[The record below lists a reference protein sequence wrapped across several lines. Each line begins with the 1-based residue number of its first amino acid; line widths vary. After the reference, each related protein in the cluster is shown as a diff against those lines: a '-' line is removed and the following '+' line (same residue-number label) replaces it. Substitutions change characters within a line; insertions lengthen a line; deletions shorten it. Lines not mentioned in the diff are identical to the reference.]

1 MPTYKAPLDDM
12 KFILNDVIDYSRLT
26 TLPGYADFDADTA
39 MSVLEGAAQFCEE
52 VLQPINQSGDAE
64 GCRIAEGQVTTP
76 AGFKAAYH
84 QYVEAGWPA
93 LAADEAFGGQGFPQT
108 LRFAVEEMICA
119 SNLSFGMFPGLSHGA
134 YHALLMHGADE
145 LKAIWLPKLVTGE
158 WAGTMCLTEAHC
170 GTDLGLL
177 TTKAEPQADG
187 SYAITGNKIFISAG
201 DHDLTDNIVHLV
213 LARLPDAP
221 PGIKG
226 ISLFI
231 VPKFLLNADGTP
243 GAENGVRCVSIE
255 HKMGIKASPTCVL
268 AFENSIGW
276 LVGDVHKGMR
286 GMFTMMNAARLAVG
300 MQGLGLSEVAY
311 QNAVSYAKDRLQ
323 GRSLTG
329 PKNPA
334 GPADPLIVHPDVRR
348 SLMTIRAFNEGA
360 RALSLWVGTHI
371 DLHEKSDDA
380 QVRKDADDFVALM
393 TPIVKAYFTDMGFE
407 CTNMAL
413 QIYGG
418 HGYIREYGME
428 QFVRDAR
435 IAQIY
440 EGANGIQA
448 LDLVGRKLPQDGGRL
463 LLPPAERAAGAHG
476 AGSAAHGVR
485 RTVREGLC
493 AAAAGHAVRRP
504 QVAGQSRRSRRRQH
518 RLPPHVRAGGTWRHV
533 APHGRGGV
541 REDADR
547 ERRPGVLRC
556 QAEDGAVLLHEDA
569 PRVPRAV
576 CPDHGGLGASDGA
589 GGRRVLSRGGSSHH
603 GG

>member
-1 MPTYKAPLDDM
+1 MPTYNAPLDDM
-12 KFILNDVIDYSRLT
+12 KFILTEVIDYARLT
-26 TLPGYADFDADTA
+26 SLPGYEEFDTDTA
-39 MSVLEGAAQFCEE
+39 MQVLEGAAQFCEE
-52 VLQPINQSGDAE
+52 VLQPLNQSGDAE
-64 GCRIAEGQVTTP
+64 GCKLENGVVSAP
-76 AGFKAAYH
+76 SGFKAAYA

-93 LAADEAFGGQGFPQT
+93 LAADPEYSGQGFPQT

-134 YHALLMHGADE
+134 YHSLLLHGADD
-145 LKAIWLPKLVTGE
+145 LKKAWLDKLATGE
-158 WAGTMCLTEAHC
+158 WAGTMCLTEAQC

-177 TTKAEPQADG
+177 TTKAVPQTDG
-187 SYAITGNKIFISAG
+187 SYALTGNKIFISAG
-201 DHDLTDNIVHLV
+201 DHDLTPNIVHLV

-231 VPKFLLNADGTP
+231 VPKFLLNADGTL
-243 GAENGVRCVSIE
+243 GAANAVTCVSIE
-255 HKMGIKASPTCVL
+255 HKMGIKASPTCVI

-276 LVGDVHKGMR
+276 LVGEKNKGMR
-286 GMFTMMNAARLAVG
+286 GMFTMMNGARLAVG

-329 PKNPA
+329 PKNPS

-348 SLMTIRAFNEGA
+348 SLMTMRAFNEGA
-360 RALSLWVGTHI
+360 RALSLWVATVI
-371 DLHEKSDDA
+371 DVHEKTTDA
-380 QVRKDADDFVALM
+380 AAKKDADDFVALM

-407 CTNMAL
+407 CTNLAL

-448 LDLVGRKLPQDGGRL
+448 LDLVGRKLPAEGGRL
-463 LLPPAERAAGAHG
+463 LRFFFHPLAERLERTSLDPQLKEFAEPLAKIFHRLQQATQFIALKSLSNPDEAGAASTDYLRMFG
-476 AGSAAHGVR
+476 LVALGDMWLRMAEASYAKMPTANGNRSFYDAKIKTARFFFTKMLPEAHGLFARILAGAAPVMALEA
-485 RTVREGLC
+485 EGF
-493 AAAAGHAVRRP
+493 
-504 QVAGQSRRSRRRQH
+504 
-518 RLPPHVRAGGTWRHV
+518 
-533 APHGRGGV
+533 
-541 REDADR
+541 
-547 ERRPGVLRC
+547 
-556 QAEDGAVLLHEDA
+556 
-569 PRVPRAV
+569 
-576 CPDHGGLGASDGA
+576 
-589 GGRRVLSRGGSSHH
+589 
-603 GG
+603 

>member
-12 KFILNDVIDYSRLT
+12 KFVLTDVIDYQRLT
-26 TLPGYADFDADTA
+26 ALPGYEEFDTDTA
-39 MSVLEGAAQFCEE
+39 LSVLEGAAQFCEE
-52 VLQPINQSGDAE
+52 VLHPLNQSGDAE
-64 GCRIAEGQVTTP
+64 GCRIENGVVTTP
-76 AGFKAAYH
+76 KGFKDAYTR
-84 QYVEAGWPA
+84 YVEAGWPA
-93 LAADEAFGGQGFPQT
+93 LAADTEYGGQGFPQT

-134 YHALLMHGADE
+134 YHSLMVHGADE
-145 LKAIWLPKLVTGE
+145 LKPVWLPKLVTGE
-158 WAGTMCLTEAHC
+158 WSGTMCLTEAHC

-177 TTKAEPQADG
+177 TTRAVPREDG
-187 SYAITGNKIFISAG
+187 SYAVTGTKIFISAG
-201 DHDLTDNIVHLV
+201 EHDLTPNIVHLV
-213 LARLPDAP
+213 LARMPDAP

-243 GAENGVRCVSIE
+243 GADNNVRCVSIE
-255 HKMGIKASPTCVL
+255 HKMGIKASPTCVI
-268 AFENSIGW
+268 AFENSVGW
-276 LVGDVHKGMR
+276 LVGEAHKGMR
-286 GMFTMMNAARLAVG
+286 GMFTMMNSARLAVG

-323 GRSLTG
+323 GRALTG
-329 PKNPA
+329 PKNPS

-371 DLHEKSDDA
+371 DLHEKHPDPA
-380 QVRKDADDFVALM
+380 VRKDADDFVALM

-407 CTNMAL
+407 CTNLAL

-448 LDLVGRKLPQDGGRL
+448 LDLVGRKLPAEGGRFL
-463 LLPPAERAAGAHG
+463 RFFFHPLSERLTRTVQDPQLKEFAEPLSKIFQRLQQATQFIALKSLSNPDEAGAASTDYLRMFG
-476 AGSAAHGVR
+476 LVALGDMWLRMAEAALQKMPTANGDRAFYDAKVKTARFFFTKMLPEAHGLFARIMAGAAPVMALEA
-485 RTVREGLC
+485 EGF
-493 AAAAGHAVRRP
+493 
-504 QVAGQSRRSRRRQH
+504 
-518 RLPPHVRAGGTWRHV
+518 
-533 APHGRGGV
+533 
-541 REDADR
+541 
-547 ERRPGVLRC
+547 
-556 QAEDGAVLLHEDA
+556 
-569 PRVPRAV
+569 
-576 CPDHGGLGASDGA
+576 
-589 GGRRVLSRGGSSHH
+589 
-603 GG
+603 

>member
-12 KFILNDVIDYSRLT
+12 KFVLNEVIDYSRLT
-26 TLPGYADFDADTA
+26 ALPGYAEFDAETA

-64 GCRIAEGQVTTP
+64 GCRIENGAVTTP
-76 AGFKAAYH
+76 SGFKPAYE
-84 QYVEAGWPA
+84 QYVESGWPA
-93 LAADEAFGGQGFPQT
+93 LSADAEFGGQGFPQT

-134 YHALLMHGADE
+134 YHALLVHGADE
-145 LKAIWLPKLVTGE
+145 LKTTWLPKLVTGE
-158 WAGTMCLTEAHC
+158 WAGTMCLTEAQC

-177 TTKAEPQADG
+177 TTKAVPRDDG
-187 SYAITGNKIFISAG
+187 SYAVTGNKIFISAG
-201 DHDLTDNIVHLV
+201 DHDLTSNIVHLV

-231 VPKFLLNADGTP
+231 VPKFLLNADGSP
-243 GAENGVRCVSIE
+243 GADNTVRCVSIE
-255 HKMGIKASPTCVL
+255 HKMGIKASPTCVM
-268 AFENSIGW
+268 AFDNSIGW
-276 LVGDVHKGMR
+276 LVGETNKGMR

-329 PKNPA
+329 IKNPA

-348 SLMTIRAFNEGA
+348 ALMTMRAFNEGA

-371 DLHEKSDDA
+371 DMHEKHPDPA
-380 QVRKDADDFVALM
+380 VRKDADDFVALM

-407 CTNMAL
+407 NTNLAL

-435 IAQIY
+435 IAPIY

-448 LDLVGRKLPQDGGRL
+448 LDLVGRKLPAEGGRL
-463 LLPPAERAAGAHG
+463 LRFFFHPLSERLERTTRDAALREFAEPLGLAFSRLQQASQYIALKSLSNPDEAGAASSDYLRMFGLVALGDMWLRMAEVAIAKLPTANGDRAFFDAKVKTARFFVTKMLPEVHG
-476 AGSAAHGVR
+476 LFARIMAGSGPVMA
-485 RTVREGLC
+485 L
-493 AAAAGHAVRRP
+493 
-504 QVAGQSRRSRRRQH
+504 Q
-518 RLPPHVRAGGTWRHV
+518 
-533 APHGRGGV
+533 
-541 REDADR
+541 AD
-547 ERRPGVLRC
+547 GF
-556 QAEDGAVLLHEDA
+556 
-569 PRVPRAV
+569 
-576 CPDHGGLGASDGA
+576 
-589 GGRRVLSRGGSSHH
+589 
-603 GG
+603 

>member
-26 TLPGYADFDADTA
+26 SLPGYADFDADTA

-64 GCRIAEGQVTTP
+64 GCRIDNGLVTTP
-76 AGFKAAYH
+76 SGFKAAYH
-84 QYVEAGWPA
+84 QYVDAGWPA
-93 LAADEAFGGQGFPQT
+93 LAAAEAFGGQGFPQT
-108 LRFAVEEMICA
+108 VRFAVEEMICGA
-119 SNLSFGMFPGLSHGA
+119 NLSFGMFPGLSHGA
-134 YHALLMHGADE
+134 YHALLMHGADD
-145 LKAIWLPKLVTGE
+145 LKATWLPKLVSGE
-158 WAGTMCLTEAHC
+158 WAGTMCLTEAQC

-177 TTKAEPQADG
+177 TTKAEPRPDG

-221 PGIKG
+221 AGIKG

-231 VPKFLLNADGTP
+231 VPKLLLNADGTP
-243 GAENGVRCVSIE
+243 DAENAVRCVSIE
-255 HKMGIKASPTCVL
+255 HKMGIKASPTCVI
-268 AFENSIGW
+268 AFENSVGW
-276 LVGDVHKGMR
+276 LVGETNKGMR

-300 MQGLGLSEVAY
+300 MQGLGQSEVAY
-311 QNAVSYAKDRLQ
+311 QNAVSYARDRLQ

-329 PKNPA
+329 PKNPS

-348 SLMTIRAFNEGA
+348 SLMTMRAFNEGA

-371 DLHEKSDDA
+371 DMHEKHPDPT
-380 QVRKDADDFVALM
+380 VRKDADDFVALM

-428 QFVRDAR
+428 QFVRDVR

-448 LDLVGRKLPQDGGRL
+448 LDLAGRKLPAEGGRL
-463 LLPPAERAAGAHG
+463 LRFFFHPLSERLARTMHDPQLKEFAEPLSKSFARLQQATQFIVMKAMANPDEAGAASTDYLRMFGLVALGDMWLRMAEVSMAKLPTANGDRGFYDAKIKTARFFCTKMLPEVHG
-476 AGSAAHGVR
+476 LFARVMAGAAPVMALEA
-485 RTVREGLC
+485 EGF
-493 AAAAGHAVRRP
+493 
-504 QVAGQSRRSRRRQH
+504 
-518 RLPPHVRAGGTWRHV
+518 
-533 APHGRGGV
+533 
-541 REDADR
+541 
-547 ERRPGVLRC
+547 
-556 QAEDGAVLLHEDA
+556 
-569 PRVPRAV
+569 
-576 CPDHGGLGASDGA
+576 
-589 GGRRVLSRGGSSHH
+589 
-603 GG
+603 

>member
-12 KFILNDVIDYSRLT
+12 KFVLNDVIDYSRLV
-26 TLPGYADFDADTA
+26 TLPGYADFDAGTA

-52 VLQPINQSGDAE
+52 VLQPLNQSGDSE
-64 GCRIAEGQVTTP
+64 GCHIEDGTVTTP
-76 AGFKAAYH
+76 KGFIDAYR
-84 QYVEAGWPA
+84 QYVAAGWPA
-93 LAADEAFGGQGFPQT
+93 LSADEAFGGQGFPQT
-108 LRFAVEEMICA
+108 LRFAVEEMMCA

-134 YHALLMHGADE
+134 YHALLMHGTDA
-145 LKAIWLPKLVTGE
+145 LKTTWLPKLVTGE

-177 TTKAEPQADG
+177 TTKAVPREDG

-201 DHDLTDNIVHLV
+201 DHDLTSNIVHLV

-231 VPKFLLNADGTP
+231 VPKFLLVADGTP
-243 GAENGVRCVSIE
+243 GDANGVRCVSIE

-268 AFENSIGW
+268 AFDDSIGW
-276 LVGDVHKGMR
+276 LVGETNKGMR

-300 MQGLGLSEVAY
+300 MQGLGISEVAY

-348 SLMTIRAFNEGA
+348 MLMTIRAFNEGA

-371 DLHEKSDDA
+371 DLHEKHPDPA
-380 QVRKDADDFVALM
+380 VRKDADDFVALM
-393 TPIVKAYFTDMGFE
+393 TPIVKAYFTDMGSE
-407 CTNMAL
+407 CANMAM

-448 LDLVGRKLPQDGGRL
+448 LDLVGRKLPAEGGRFL
-463 LLPPAERAAGAHG
+463 RFFFHPLSERLQRTVADPQLREFAEPLSKIFARLQQATQFVAMKALGNPDEAGAASSDYLRLFGLVALGDMWLRMAEAAYTRLPAADGDRLFLETKIHT
-476 AGSAAHGVR
+476 ARFYFTKVLPEAHGLFAR
-485 RTVREGLC
+485 IMAG
-493 AAAAGHAVRRP
+493 AAPVMALEA
-504 QVAGQSRRSRRRQH
+504 
-518 RLPPHVRAGGTWRHV
+518 
-533 APHGRGGV
+533 
-541 REDADR
+541 DAF
-547 ERRPGVLRC
+547 
-556 QAEDGAVLLHEDA
+556 
-569 PRVPRAV
+569 
-576 CPDHGGLGASDGA
+576 
-589 GGRRVLSRGGSSHH
+589 
-603 GG
+603 

>member
-1 MPTYKAPLDDM
+1 MPAYKAPLNDM
-12 KFILNDVIDYSRLT
+12 KFVLNDVIDYARLT
-26 TLPGYADFDADTA
+26 ALPGYADFDAETA

-52 VLQPINQSGDAE
+52 VLHPINQSGDAE
-64 GCRIAEGQVTTP
+64 GCHIDNGAVTTP
-76 AGFKAAYH
+76 TGFKAAYH
-84 QYVEAGWPA
+84 QYVDAGWPA
-93 LAADEAFGGQGFPQT
+93 LSAAEAFGGQGFPQT

-145 LKAIWLPKLVTGE
+145 LKATWLPKLVSGE
-158 WAGTMCLTEAHC
+158 WAGTMCLTEAQC

-177 TTKAEPQADG
+177 TTKAVPQPDG

-201 DHDLTDNIVHLV
+201 EHDLTDNIVHLV

-221 PGIKG
+221 SGIKG

-231 VPKFLLNADGTP
+231 VPKFLLDADGTP
-243 GAENGVRCVSIE
+243 GAANGVRCVSIE

-268 AFENSIGW
+268 AFESSTGW
-276 LVGDVHKGMR
+276 LVGEVHKGMR

-311 QNAVSYAKDRLQ
+311 QNAVSYARDRLQ
-323 GRSLTG
+323 GRALTG
-329 PKNPA
+329 PKNPS

-348 SLMTIRAFNEGA
+348 ALMTIRAFNEGA

-371 DLHEKSDDA
+371 DLHEKSDDP

-463 LLPPAERAAGAHG
+463 LRFFFHPLSERLARTAQDPQLQEFAEPFAKIFARLQQATQFIAMKSLGNPDEAGAASSDYLRMFGLVALGDMWLRMAEVACARMPTANGDRSFYDAKLKTARFFFTKMLPECHG
-476 AGSAAHGVR
+476 LFARIMAGSAPVMAL
-485 RTVREGLC
+485 E
-493 AAAAGHAVRRP
+493 
-504 QVAGQSRRSRRRQH
+504 
-518 RLPPHVRAGGTWRHV
+518 
-533 APHGRGGV
+533 
-541 REDADR
+541 AD
-547 ERRPGVLRC
+547 GF
-556 QAEDGAVLLHEDA
+556 
-569 PRVPRAV
+569 
-576 CPDHGGLGASDGA
+576 
-589 GGRRVLSRGGSSHH
+589 
-603 GG
+603 

>member
-12 KFILNDVIDYSRLT
+12 KFVLDDVIDYARLT
-26 TLPGYADFDADTA
+26 ALPGYGEFDAGTA

-52 VLQPINQSGDAE
+52 VLQPINQTGDAE
-64 GCRIAEGQVTTP
+64 GCRIDNGIVTTP
-76 AGFKAAYH
+76 KGFKAAYH
-84 QYVEAGWPA
+84 QYVESGWPA
-93 LAADEAFGGQGFPQT
+93 LSADEEFGGQGFPQT

-134 YHALLMHGADE
+134 YHALLVHGTDA
-145 LKAIWLPKLVTGE
+145 LKTIWLPKLVTGE
-158 WAGTMCLTEAHC
+158 WSGTMCLTEAQC

-177 TTKAEPQADG
+177 TTKADPRDDG
-187 SYAITGNKIFISAG
+187 SFAITGNKIFISAG

-243 GAENGVRCVSIE
+243 GADNAVRCVSIE

-276 LVGDVHKGMR
+276 LVGERNKGMR

-329 PKNPA
+329 AKNPA

-371 DLHEKSDDA
+371 DVSEKHADA
-380 QVRKDADDFVALM
+380 AVRKDADDFVALM

-463 LLPPAERAAGAHG
+463 LRFFFHPLSERLERTAQDPQLKEFAEPFAKIFARLQQATQFIALKSLANPDEAGAASSDYLRMFGLVALGDMWLRMAEVSFWRLPTANGDRAFHDAKIKTARFFFTKMLPEAHG
-476 AGSAAHGVR
+476 LFARIMAGSAPVMALEA
-485 RTVREGLC
+485 EGF
-493 AAAAGHAVRRP
+493 
-504 QVAGQSRRSRRRQH
+504 
-518 RLPPHVRAGGTWRHV
+518 
-533 APHGRGGV
+533 
-541 REDADR
+541 
-547 ERRPGVLRC
+547 
-556 QAEDGAVLLHEDA
+556 
-569 PRVPRAV
+569 
-576 CPDHGGLGASDGA
+576 
-589 GGRRVLSRGGSSHH
+589 
-603 GG
+603 

>member
-12 KFILNDVIDYSRLT
+12 KFVLDEVIDYSRLT
-26 TLPGYADFDADTA
+26 ALPGYGDFDGETA
-39 MSVLEGAAQFCEE
+39 MAVLEGAAQFCEG

-64 GCRIAEGQVTTP
+64 GCRIENGQVTTP
-76 AGFKAAYH
+76 SGFKAAYE
-84 QYVEAGWPA
+84 QYVQAGWPA
-93 LAADEAFGGQGFPQT
+93 LTADSEFGGQGFPQT

-134 YHALLMHGADE
+134 YHALLMHGT
-145 LKAIWLPKLVTGE
+145 KALQEIWLPKLVTGE

-177 TTKAEPQADG
+177 TTKAVPNADR

-213 LARLPDAP
+213 LARLPNAP
-221 PGIKG
+221 PGVKG

-231 VPKFLLNADGTP
+231 VPKFLLTADGAP
-243 GAENGVRCVSIE
+243 GDANGVQCVSIE

-276 LVGDVHKGMR
+276 LVGEEHKGMR

-329 PKNPA
+329 PKNPS

-371 DLHEKSDDA
+371 DLHEKHPDPA
-380 QVRKDADDFVALM
+380 VRKDADDFVALM

-407 CTNMAL
+407 CANLAL

-463 LLPPAERAAGAHG
+463 LRFFFHPLSERLARTAQDPQLKEFAEPFAKIFTRLQQATQFIALKALANPDEAGAASTDYLRMFGLVALGDMWLRMAESAYTKLPEANGNAAFFDAKITTARFFFTKMLPEAHG
-476 AGSAAHGVR
+476 LFARIMAGSAPVMA
-485 RTVREGLC
+485 L
-493 AAAAGHAVRRP
+493 
-504 QVAGQSRRSRRRQH
+504 
-518 RLPPHVRAGGTWRHV
+518 
-533 APHGRGGV
+533 
-541 REDADR
+541 DA
-547 ERRPGVLRC
+547 E
-556 QAEDGAVLLHEDA
+556 AF
-569 PRVPRAV
+569 
-576 CPDHGGLGASDGA
+576 
-589 GGRRVLSRGGSSHH
+589 
-603 GG
+603 

>member
-12 KFILNDVIDYSRLT
+12 KFVLNDVIDYSRLT
-26 TLPGYADFDADTA
+26 ALPGYAEFDAETA

-64 GCRIAEGQVTTP
+64 GCRIENGVVTTP
-76 AGFKAAYH
+76 VGFKDAYR
-84 QYVEAGWPA
+84 QYVESGWPA
-93 LAADEAFGGQGFPQT
+93 LSADTEFGGQGFPQT

-134 YHALLMHGADE
+134 YHALLMHGVDE
-145 LKAIWLPKLVTGE
+145 LKQTWLPKLISGE

-177 TTKAEPQADG
+177 TTKAVPRDDG
-187 SYAITGNKIFISAG
+187 SFAVTGNKIFISAG
-201 DHDLTDNIVHLV
+201 DQDLTSNIVHLV

-231 VPKFLLNADGTP
+231 VPKFLLTADGAP
-243 GAENGVRCVSIE
+243 GSENAVRCVSIE

-276 LVGDVHKGMR
+276 LVGERHKGMR
-286 GMFTMMNAARLAVG
+286 AMFTMMNAARLAVG

-311 QNAVSYAKDRLQ
+311 QNAVTYARDRLQ
-323 GRSLTG
+323 GRALTG
-329 PKNPA
+329 AKNPS

-348 SLMTIRAFNEGA
+348 SLLTIRAFNEGA

-371 DLHEKSDDA
+371 DMQEKHPDPA
-380 QVRKDADDFVALM
+380 VRQDADDFVALM

-407 CTNMAL
+407 SANMAL

-440 EGANGIQA
+440 EGANGVQA
-448 LDLVGRKLPQDGGRL
+448 LDLVGRKLPAEGGRL
-463 LLPPAERAAGAHG
+463 LRFFFHPLSERLERTVQDPHLKEFAEPLAKIFARLQQATQFIALKSLANPDEAGAASTDYLRMFG
-476 AGSAAHGVR
+476 LVALGDMWLRMAEAAYARMPAANGDRAFCETKIKTARFFFTKMLPEAHGLFAR
-485 RTVREGLC
+485 IM
-493 AAAAGHAVRRP
+493 AG
-504 QVAGQSRRSRRRQH
+504 
-518 RLPPHVRAGGTWRHV
+518 
-533 APHGRGGV
+533 
-541 REDADR
+541 
-547 ERRPGVLRC
+547 
-556 QAEDGAVLLHEDA
+556 AEPVMAMEA
-569 PRVPRAV
+569 EAF
-576 CPDHGGLGASDGA
+576 
-589 GGRRVLSRGGSSHH
+589 
-603 GG
+603 

>member
-26 TLPGYADFDADTA
+26 SLPGYADFDADTA

-64 GCRIAEGQVTTP
+64 GCRIDNGLVTTP
-76 AGFKAAYH
+76 SGFKAAYH
-84 QYVEAGWPA
+84 QYVDAGWPA
-93 LAADEAFGGQGFPQT
+93 LAAAEAFGGQGFPQT
-108 LRFAVEEMICA
+108 VRFAVEEMICGA
-119 SNLSFGMFPGLSHGA
+119 NLSFGMFPGLSHGA
-134 YHALLMHGADE
+134 YHALLMHGADD
-145 LKAIWLPKLVTGE
+145 LKATWLPKLVSGE
-158 WAGTMCLTEAHC
+158 WAGTMCLTEAQC

-177 TTKAEPQADG
+177 TTKAEPRPDG

-221 PGIKG
+221 AGIKG

-231 VPKFLLNADGTP
+231 VPKLLLNADGTP
-243 GAENGVRCVSIE
+243 DAENAVRCVSIE
-255 HKMGIKASPTCVL
+255 HKMGIKASPTCVI
-268 AFENSIGW
+268 AFENSVGW
-276 LVGDVHKGMR
+276 LVGETNKGMR

-300 MQGLGLSEVAY
+300 MQGLGQSEVAY
-311 QNAVSYAKDRLQ
+311 QNAVSYARDRLQ

-329 PKNPA
+329 PKNPS

-348 SLMTIRAFNEGA
+348 SLMTMRAFNEGA

-371 DLHEKSDDA
+371 DMHEKHPDPT
-380 QVRKDADDFVALM
+380 VRKDADDFVALM

-428 QFVRDAR
+428 QFVRDVR

-448 LDLVGRKLPQDGGRL
+448 LDLAGRKLPAEGGRL
-463 LLPPAERAAGAHG
+463 LRFFFHPLSERLARTMHDPQLKEFAEPLSKSFARLQQATQFIVMKAMANPDEAGAASTDYLRMFGLVALGDMWLRMAEVSMAKLPTANGDRGFYDAKIKTARFFFTKMLPEVHG
-476 AGSAAHGVR
+476 LFARVMAGAAPVMALEA
-485 RTVREGLC
+485 EGF
-493 AAAAGHAVRRP
+493 
-504 QVAGQSRRSRRRQH
+504 
-518 RLPPHVRAGGTWRHV
+518 
-533 APHGRGGV
+533 
-541 REDADR
+541 
-547 ERRPGVLRC
+547 
-556 QAEDGAVLLHEDA
+556 
-569 PRVPRAV
+569 
-576 CPDHGGLGASDGA
+576 
-589 GGRRVLSRGGSSHH
+589 
-603 GG
+603 

>member
-12 KFILNDVIDYSRLT
+12 KFVLNDVIDYKRLT
-26 TLPGYADFDADTA
+26 ELPGYGEFDNETA
-39 MSVLEGAAQFCEE
+39 MAVLEGAAQFCEE
-52 VLQPINQSGDAE
+52 VLHPLNQSGDAE
-64 GCRIAEGQVTTP
+64 GCRIENGVVTTP
-76 AGFKAAYH
+76 KGFKEAYH

-93 LAADEAFGGQGFPQT
+93 LAAEPHYGGQGFPQT

-134 YHALLMHGADE
+134 YHSLILHGSDE
-145 LKAIWLPKLVTGE
+145 LKATWLPKLISGE
-158 WAGTMCLTEAHC
+158 WSGTMCLTEAQC
-170 GTDLGLL
+170 GTDLGML
-177 TTKAEPQADG
+177 TTRAEPRADG

-201 DHDLTDNIVHLV
+201 DHDLTPNVVHLV

-221 PGIKG
+221 PGVKG

-231 VPKFLLNADGTP
+231 VPKFVLNADGTP
-243 GAENGVRCVSIE
+243 GNENGVRCVSIE

-268 AFENSIGW
+268 AFENSVGW
-276 LVGDVHKGMR
+276 MVGEPHKGMR
-286 GMFTMMNAARLAVG
+286 GMFTMMNGARLAVG

-329 PKNPA
+329 AKNPS

-371 DLHEKSDDA
+371 DMQEKHTDPA
-380 QVRKDADDFVALM
+380 VIQDADDFVALM

-448 LDLVGRKLPQDGGRL
+448 LDLVGRKLPMEGGRL
-463 LLPPAERAAGAHG
+463 LRFFFHPLAERLERTAQDPQLKEFAEPLAKIFARLQQATQFIVVKAMANPDEAGAASTDYLRMFGLVALGDMWLRMAEAAFVRMPTANGDRAFYDAKIKTARFFFTKMLPEAHG
-476 AGSAAHGVR
+476 LFARIMAGSAPVMAL
-485 RTVREGLC
+485 E
-493 AAAAGHAVRRP
+493 
-504 QVAGQSRRSRRRQH
+504 
-518 RLPPHVRAGGTWRHV
+518 
-533 APHGRGGV
+533 
-541 REDADR
+541 AD
-547 ERRPGVLRC
+547 VF
-556 QAEDGAVLLHEDA
+556 
-569 PRVPRAV
+569 
-576 CPDHGGLGASDGA
+576 
-589 GGRRVLSRGGSSHH
+589 
-603 GG
+603 

>member
-12 KFILNDVIDYSRLT
+12 KFVLNDVIDYSRLT
-26 TLPGYADFDADTA
+26 ALPGYADFDAETA

-64 GCRIAEGQVTTP
+64 GCRIDNGAVTTP
-76 AGFKAAYH
+76 SGFKTAYH
-84 QYVEAGWPA
+84 QYVESGWPA
-93 LAADEAFGGQGFPQT
+93 LSADAEFGGQGFPQT

-134 YHALLMHGADE
+134 YHALLVHGADA
-145 LKAIWLPKLVTGE
+145 LKATWLPKLVTGE

-177 TTKAEPQADG
+177 TTKAVPRDDG
-187 SYAITGNKIFISAG
+187 SYAVTGNKIFISAG
-201 DHDLTDNIVHLV
+201 DHDLTSNIVHLV

-221 PGIKG
+221 AGIKG

-243 GAENGVRCVSIE
+243 GADNSVRCVSIE
-255 HKMGIKASPTCVL
+255 HKMGIKASPTCVI
-268 AFENSIGW
+268 AFDNSIGW
-276 LVGDVHKGMR
+276 LVGETNKGMR

-323 GRSLTG
+323 GRALTG
-329 PKNPA
+329 VKNPA

-348 SLMTIRAFNEGA
+348 SLMTMRAFNEGA

-371 DLHEKSDDA
+371 DMHEKHPDPA
-380 QVRKDADDFVALM
+380 VRKDADDFVALM

-407 CTNMAL
+407 GTNLAL

-448 LDLVGRKLPQDGGRL
+448 LDLVGRKLPAEGGRML
-463 LLPPAERAAGAHG
+463 RFFFHPLSARLERTTADPALKEFAEPLSVAFARLQQVSQYIAAKAMVNPDEAGAASSDYLRMFGLVALGDMWLRMAEVAIGKLPTANGNRTFYEAKVKTARFFMTKMLPEVHGLFARIMAG
-476 AGSAAHGVR
+476 AGPVMALEA
-485 RTVREGLC
+485 EGF
-493 AAAAGHAVRRP
+493 
-504 QVAGQSRRSRRRQH
+504 
-518 RLPPHVRAGGTWRHV
+518 
-533 APHGRGGV
+533 
-541 REDADR
+541 
-547 ERRPGVLRC
+547 
-556 QAEDGAVLLHEDA
+556 
-569 PRVPRAV
+569 
-576 CPDHGGLGASDGA
+576 
-589 GGRRVLSRGGSSHH
+589 
-603 GG
+603 

>member
-1 MPTYKAPLDDM
+1 MPTYKAPVDDM
-12 KFILNDVIDYSRLT
+12 KFVLNEVIDYSRLT
-26 TLPGYADFDADTA
+26 ALPGYADFDADTA

-64 GCRIAEGQVTTP
+64 GCRIDNGAVTTP
-76 AGFKAAYH
+76 SGFKPAYH
-84 QYVEAGWPA
+84 QYVESGWPA
-93 LAADEAFGGQGFPQT
+93 LSADTEFGGQGFPQT

-134 YHALLMHGADE
+134 YHALLVHGADA
-145 LKAIWLPKLVTGE
+145 LKTTWLPKLVTGE
-158 WAGTMCLTEAHC
+158 WAGTMCLTEAQC

-177 TTKAEPQADG
+177 TTKAVPREDG
-187 SYAITGNKIFISAG
+187 SYAVTGNKIFISAG
-201 DHDLTDNIVHLV
+201 DHDLTSNIVHLV

-243 GAENGVRCVSIE
+243 GADNSVRCVSIE
-255 HKMGIKASPTCVL
+255 HKMGIKASPTCVI
-268 AFENSIGW
+268 AFDNSVGW
-276 LVGDVHKGMR
+276 LVGETNKGMR
-286 GMFTMMNAARLAVG
+286 GLFTLMNAARLAVG

-323 GRSLTG
+323 GRALTG

-348 SLMTIRAFNEGA
+348 SLMTMRAFNEGA

-371 DLHEKSDDA
+371 DMHEKHPDPA
-380 QVRKDADDFVALM
+380 VAKDADDFVALM

-407 CTNMAL
+407 TTNLAL

-448 LDLVGRKLPQDGGRL
+448 LDLVGRKLPAEGGRL
-463 LLPPAERAAGAHG
+463 LRFFFHPLSERLERTTKDPTLKEFAAPLATAFARLQQATQYIALSSLSNPDEAGAASSDYLRMFGLVALGDMWLRMAEVALSRLPTANGDRAFYDAKVKTARFFMTKMLPEVHGLFARIMAG
-476 AGSAAHGVR
+476 AGPVMALEA
-485 RTVREGLC
+485 EGF
-493 AAAAGHAVRRP
+493 
-504 QVAGQSRRSRRRQH
+504 
-518 RLPPHVRAGGTWRHV
+518 
-533 APHGRGGV
+533 
-541 REDADR
+541 
-547 ERRPGVLRC
+547 
-556 QAEDGAVLLHEDA
+556 
-569 PRVPRAV
+569 
-576 CPDHGGLGASDGA
+576 
-589 GGRRVLSRGGSSHH
+589 
-603 GG
+603 

>member
-12 KFILNDVIDYSRLT
+12 KFVLNDVIDYSRLT
-26 TLPGYADFDADTA
+26 SLPGYADFDVDTA

-52 VLQPINQSGDAE
+52 VLHPINQNGDAE
-64 GCRIAEGQVTTP
+64 GCHIDHGAVTTP
-76 AGFKAAYH
+76 SGFKSAY
-84 QYVEAGWPA
+84 QKYVESGWPA
-93 LAADEAFGGQGFPQT
+93 LSADEAFGGQGFPQT

-134 YHALLMHGADE
+134 YHALLMHGADD
-145 LKAIWLPKLVTGE
+145 LKATWLPKLVTGE
-158 WAGTMCLTEAHC
+158 WSGTMCLTEAQC

-177 TTKAEPQADG
+177 TPKAEPRPDG

-221 PGIKG
+221 SGIKG

-231 VPKFLLNADGTP
+231 VPKFLLQADGTP
-243 GAENGVRCVSIE
+243 GAANGVRCVSIE

-268 AFENSIGW
+268 AFEHSVGW
-276 LVGDVHKGMR
+276 LVGETNKGMR

-329 PKNPA
+329 VKNPSA
-334 GPADPLIVHPDVRR
+334 PADQLIVHPDVRR

-371 DLHEKSDDA
+371 DMHEKHPDPA
-380 QVRKDADDFVALM
+380 VRKDADDFVALM

-448 LDLVGRKLPQDGGRL
+448 LDLVGRKLPAEGGRL
-463 LLPPAERAAGAHG
+463 LRFFFHPLSERLQRTVQDPQLKEFAEPLAKSFARLQQATQFIVMKARSNPDEAGAASTDYLRMFGLVALGDMWLRMAEVSLAKLPTANGDRGFHDAKIKTARFFMTKMLPEVHGLFARIMAG
-476 AGSAAHGVR
+476 AGPVMALEA
-485 RTVREGLC
+485 EGF
-493 AAAAGHAVRRP
+493 
-504 QVAGQSRRSRRRQH
+504 
-518 RLPPHVRAGGTWRHV
+518 
-533 APHGRGGV
+533 
-541 REDADR
+541 
-547 ERRPGVLRC
+547 
-556 QAEDGAVLLHEDA
+556 
-569 PRVPRAV
+569 
-576 CPDHGGLGASDGA
+576 
-589 GGRRVLSRGGSSHH
+589 
-603 GG
+603 

>member
-12 KFILNDVIDYSRLT
+12 KFVLEDVIDYARLT
-26 TLPGYADFDADTA
+26 ALPGYADFDAETA

-52 VLQPINQSGDAE
+52 VLHPINQSGDAE
-64 GCRIAEGQVTTP
+64 GCHITGGVVTTP

-84 QYVEAGWPA
+84 QYVETGWPA
-93 LAADEAFGGQGFPQT
+93 LAADTAFGGQGFPQT

-134 YHALLMHGADE
+134 YHALLMHGADD
-145 LKAIWLPKLVTGE
+145 LKTTWLPKLVTGE
-158 WAGTMCLTEAHC
+158 WAGTMCLTEAQC
-170 GTDLGLL
+170 GTDLGML
-177 TTKAEPQADG
+177 TTRAEPREDG

-231 VPKFLLNADGTP
+231 VPKFLLTADGTP

-268 AFENSIGW
+268 AFEQSVGW
-276 LVGDVHKGMR
+276 IVGERHKGMR

-311 QNAVSYAKDRLQ
+311 QNAVSYARDRLQ
-323 GRSLTG
+323 GRALTG
-329 PKNPA
+329 PKNPS

-348 SLMTIRAFNEGA
+348 SLLTIRAFNEGA
-360 RALSLWVGTHI
+360 RALSLWIGTHI
-371 DLHEKSDDA
+371 DLHEKSDDP

-448 LDLVGRKLPQDGGRL
+448 LDLVGRKLPAEGGRL
-463 LLPPAERAAGAHG
+463 LRFFFHPLAERLERTAQDPQLREFAEPLAKVFARLQQATQFIVLEALANPDEAGAASTDYLRLFGLVALGDMWLRMAEAAYARLPAANGDRRFFETKIATARFFFTKMLPEAHG
-476 AGSAAHGVR
+476 LFPRILAGSAPVMAL
-485 RTVREGLC
+485 E
-493 AAAAGHAVRRP
+493 
-504 QVAGQSRRSRRRQH
+504 
-518 RLPPHVRAGGTWRHV
+518 
-533 APHGRGGV
+533 
-541 REDADR
+541 
-547 ERRPGVLRC
+547 
-556 QAEDGAVLLHEDA
+556 AEAF
-569 PRVPRAV
+569 
-576 CPDHGGLGASDGA
+576 
-589 GGRRVLSRGGSSHH
+589 
-603 GG
+603 

>member
-1 MPTYKAPLDDM
+1 M
-12 KFILNDVIDYSRLT
+12 KFILTDVIDYARLA
-26 TLPGYADFDADTA
+26 TLPGYEEFDTDTA

-52 VLQPINQSGDAE
+52 VLQPLNQSGDAE
-64 GCRIAEGQVTTP
+64 GCHIDNGNVTAP
-76 AGFKAAYH
+76 KGFKEAYH

-93 LAADEAFGGQGFPQT
+93 LAADPEFGGQGFPQT

-134 YHALLMHGADE
+134 YHSLLLHGAAD
-145 LKAIWLPKLVTGE
+145 LKEIWLSKLASGE

-177 TTKAEPQADG
+177 TTRAEPRDG
-187 SYAITGNKIFISAG
+187 GGFAITGNKIFISAG
-201 DHDLTDNIVHLV
+201 DHDLTPNIVHLV

-231 VPKFLLNADGTP
+231 VPKFKLNADGTP
-243 GAENGVRCVSIE
+243 GESNGVKCVSIE

-268 AFENSIGW
+268 SFEDSLGW
-276 LVGDVHKGMR
+276 LVGEPHKGMR
-286 GMFTMMNAARLAVG
+286 GMFTMMNGARLAVG

-311 QNAVSYAKDRLQ
+311 QNAVTYAKDRLQ

-329 PKNPA
+329 PKNPS

-348 SLMTIRAFNEGA
+348 SLMTMRAFNEGA
-360 RALSLWVGTHI
+360 RALSMWVGSHI
-371 DLHEKSDDA
+371 DMQEKHPDA
-380 QVRKDADDFVALM
+380 AVKKDADDFVALM

-440 EGANGIQA
+440 EGANGVQA
-448 LDLVGRKLPQDGGRL
+448 LDLVGRKLPAEGGRYL
-463 LLPPAERAAGAHG
+463 RFFFHPLSERLARTMADPQLKEFAEPLSKIFARLQQATQFIALKSLSNPDEGGAASSDYLRMFGLVALGDMWLRMAEAAYAKLPTANGERSFYDAKIKTARFFFTKMLPEAHG
-476 AGSAAHGVR
+476 LFARIMAGSAPVMAL
-485 RTVREGLC
+485 E
-493 AAAAGHAVRRP
+493 
-504 QVAGQSRRSRRRQH
+504 
-518 RLPPHVRAGGTWRHV
+518 
-533 APHGRGGV
+533 
-541 REDADR
+541 
-547 ERRPGVLRC
+547 
-556 QAEDGAVLLHEDA
+556 AEVF
-569 PRVPRAV
+569 
-576 CPDHGGLGASDGA
+576 
-589 GGRRVLSRGGSSHH
+589 
-603 GG
+603 

>member
-12 KFILNDVIDYSRLT
+12 KFILTDVIDYARLA
-26 TLPGYADFDADTA
+26 TLPGYEEFDTDTA

-52 VLQPINQSGDAE
+52 VLQPLNQSGDAE
-64 GCRIAEGQVTTP
+64 GCHIDNGNVTAP
-76 AGFKAAYH
+76 KGFKDAYA
-84 QYVEAGWPA
+84 QYVQAGWPA
-93 LAADEAFGGQGFPQT
+93 LAADPEFGGQGFPQT

-134 YHALLMHGADE
+134 YHSLLLHGAVD
-145 LKAIWLPKLVTGE
+145 LKETWLSKLASGE

-177 TTKAEPQADG
+177 TTRAEPRDG
-187 SYAITGNKIFISAG
+187 GGFAITGNKIFISAG
-201 DHDLTDNIVHLV
+201 DHDLTSNIVHLV

-231 VPKFLLNADGTP
+231 VPKFKLNADGTP
-243 GAENGVRCVSIE
+243 GEANGVKCVSIE

-268 AFENSIGW
+268 SFEESLGW
-276 LVGDVHKGMR
+276 LVGEPHKGMR
-286 GMFTMMNAARLAVG
+286 GMFTMMNGARLAVG

-329 PKNPA
+329 PKNPS

-348 SLMTIRAFNEGA
+348 SLMTMRAFNEGA
-360 RALSLWVGTHI
+360 RALSMWVGSHI
-371 DLHEKSDDA
+371 DTHEKHPDPA
-380 QVRKDADDFVALM
+380 VKKDADDFVALM

-440 EGANGIQA
+440 EGANGVQA
-448 LDLVGRKLPQDGGRL
+448 LDLVGRKLPAEGGRYL
-463 LLPPAERAAGAHG
+463 RFFFHPLSERLARTAADPQLKEFAEPLSKIFTRLQQATQFIALKSLSNPDEGGAASSDYLRMFGLVALGDMWLRMAEAAYAKLPTANGDRSFYDAKIKTARFFMTKMLPEAHG
-476 AGSAAHGVR
+476 LFARIMAGSAPVMAL
-485 RTVREGLC
+485 E
-493 AAAAGHAVRRP
+493 
-504 QVAGQSRRSRRRQH
+504 
-518 RLPPHVRAGGTWRHV
+518 
-533 APHGRGGV
+533 
-541 REDADR
+541 
-547 ERRPGVLRC
+547 
-556 QAEDGAVLLHEDA
+556 AEAF
-569 PRVPRAV
+569 
-576 CPDHGGLGASDGA
+576 
-589 GGRRVLSRGGSSHH
+589 
-603 GG
+603 

>member
-12 KFILNDVIDYSRLT
+12 KFVLNDVIDYSRLT
-26 TLPGYADFDADTA
+26 ALPGYADFDAETA
-39 MSVLEGAAQFCEE
+39 ISVLEGAAQFCEE

-64 GCRIAEGQVTTP
+64 GCRIDGGAVTTP
-76 AGFKAAYH
+76 SGFKPAYH
-84 QYVEAGWPA
+84 QYVESGWPA
-93 LAADEAFGGQGFPQT
+93 LSADTEFGGQGFPQT

-134 YHALLMHGADE
+134 YHALLVHGADA
-145 LKAIWLPKLVTGE
+145 LKTTWLPKLVTGE
-158 WAGTMCLTEAHC
+158 WAGTMCLTEAQC

-177 TTKAEPQADG
+177 TTKAVPRDDG
-187 SYAITGNKIFISAG
+187 SYALTGNKIFISAG
-201 DHDLTDNIVHLV
+201 DHDLTSNIVHLV

-221 PGIKG
+221 AGIKG

-231 VPKFLLNADGTP
+231 VPKFLLDADGSP
-243 GAENGVRCVSIE
+243 GADNAVRCVSIE
-255 HKMGIKASPTCVL
+255 HKMGIKASPTCVI
-268 AFENSIGW
+268 AFDNSTGW
-276 LVGDVHKGMR
+276 LVGESNKGMR

-311 QNAVSYAKDRLQ
+311 QNAVSYARDRLQ

-329 PKNPA
+329 VKNPT

-348 SLMTIRAFNEGA
+348 SLMTMRAFNEGA

-371 DLHEKSDDA
+371 DLHEKHPDPA
-380 QVRKDADDFVALM
+380 VRKDADDFVALM

-407 CTNMAL
+407 STNLAL

-448 LDLVGRKLPQDGGRL
+448 LDLVGRKLPAEGGRL
-463 LLPPAERAAGAHG
+463 LRFFFHPLSERLERTTRDPSLKEFAEPLATAFARLQQATQYIALKSVANPDEAGAASTDYLRMFGLVALGDMWLRMAEVALAKLPTANGDRAFFDAKVKTARFFMTKMLPEVHGLFARIMAG
-476 AGSAAHGVR
+476 AGPVMALEA
-485 RTVREGLC
+485 EGF
-493 AAAAGHAVRRP
+493 
-504 QVAGQSRRSRRRQH
+504 
-518 RLPPHVRAGGTWRHV
+518 
-533 APHGRGGV
+533 
-541 REDADR
+541 
-547 ERRPGVLRC
+547 
-556 QAEDGAVLLHEDA
+556 
-569 PRVPRAV
+569 
-576 CPDHGGLGASDGA
+576 
-589 GGRRVLSRGGSSHH
+589 
-603 GG
+603 

>member
-12 KFILNDVIDYSRLT
+12 KFVLDEVIDYSRLVS
-26 TLPGYADFDADTA
+26 LPGYADFDAETA

-52 VLQPINQSGDAE
+52 VLQPLNQSGDAE
-64 GCRIAEGQVTTP
+64 GCRVEGGGVITP
-76 AGFKAAYH
+76 AGFIEAYK

-108 LRFAVEEMICA
+108 LRFAVEEMMCA

-134 YHALLMHGADE
+134 YHALLLHGTEA
-145 LKAIWLPKLVTGE
+145 LKATWLPKLVTGE
-158 WAGTMCLTEAHC
+158 WAGTMCLTEAHS

-177 TTKAEPQADG
+177 NTKAVPRADG

-201 DHDLTDNIVHLV
+201 DHDLTSNIVHLV

-231 VPKFLLNADGTP
+231 VPKFLLTADGAP
-243 GAENGVRCVSIE
+243 GDSNAVRCVSIE
-255 HKMGIKASPTCVL
+255 HKMGIKASPTCVM
-268 AFENSIGW
+268 AFEDSVGW
-276 LVGDVHKGMR
+276 LVGEENKGMR

-300 MQGLGLSEVAY
+300 MQGLGISEVAY

-348 SLMTIRAFNEGA
+348 MLLTIRAFNEGA

-371 DLHEKSDDA
+371 DLHEKHPDPA
-380 QVRKDADDFVALM
+380 VRKDADDFVALM

-407 CTNMAL
+407 CANMAM

-448 LDLVGRKLPQDGGRL
+448 LDLVGRKLPAEGGRFL
-463 LLPPAERAAGAHG
+463 RFFFHPLSERLERTMQDPQLKEFAEPLSKIFARLQQATQFVMLKALGNPDEAGAASSDYLRLFGLVAVGDMWLRMAEVAQAKLAAGEGERQFLETKVATARFFFTKMLPEAHG
-476 AGSAAHGVR
+476 LFARIMA
-485 RTVREGLC
+485 
-493 AAAAGHAVRRP
+493 
-504 QVAGQSRRSRRRQH
+504 
-518 RLPPHVRAGGTWRHV
+518 
-533 APHGRGGV
+533 
-541 REDADR
+541 
-547 ERRPGVLRC
+547 
-556 QAEDGAVLLHEDA
+556 
-569 PRVPRAV
+569 
-576 CPDHGGLGASDGA
+576 GA
-589 GGRRVLSRGGSSHH
+589 GPVMALHADAF
-603 GG
+603 

>member
-12 KFILNDVIDYSRLT
+12 KFVLNDVIDYARLT
-26 TLPGYADFDADTA
+26 SLPGYAEFDNETA
-39 MSVLEGAAQFCEE
+39 MSILEGAAQFCEE

-64 GCRIAEGQVTTP
+64 GCRIDKGAVSTP
-76 AGFKAAYH
+76 SGFKAAYH
-84 QYVEAGWPA
+84 QYVASGWPA
-93 LAADEAFGGQGFPQT
+93 LSADEAYGGQGFPQT

-134 YHALLMHGADE
+134 YHALLMHGTDE
-145 LKAIWLPKLVTGE
+145 LRSTWLPKLVSGE
-158 WAGTMCLTEAHC
+158 WSGTMCLTEAQC

-177 TTKAEPQADG
+177 TTKAVPREDG

-221 PGIKG
+221 AGIKG

-231 VPKFLLNADGTP
+231 VPKFLLDADHAP
-243 GAENGVRCVSIE
+243 DAVNGVRCVSIE

-268 AFENSIGW
+268 AFENSVGW
-276 LVGDVHKGMR
+276 LVGETNKGMR

-323 GRSLTG
+323 GRALTG
-329 PKNPA
+329 PKNPS

-371 DLHEKSDDA
+371 DMDEKHPDPA
-380 QVRKDADDFVALM
+380 VRKDADDFVALM

-407 CTNMAL
+407 CTNLAL

-448 LDLVGRKLPQDGGRL
+448 LDLVGRKLPAEGGRML
-463 LLPPAERAAGAHG
+463 RFFFHPLAERLERTAQDPQLKEFAEPFAKIFSRLQQATQFIALKSLANPDEAGAASTDYLRMFG
-476 AGSAAHGVR
+476 LVALGDMWLRMAESAYRRMPTANGDRAFFDSKIKTARFFFTKMLPEAHGLFAR
-485 RTVREGLC
+485 IM
-493 AAAAGHAVRRP
+493 AG
-504 QVAGQSRRSRRRQH
+504 
-518 RLPPHVRAGGTWRHV
+518 
-533 APHGRGGV
+533 
-541 REDADR
+541 
-547 ERRPGVLRC
+547 
-556 QAEDGAVLLHEDA
+556 AEPVMAMEA
-569 PRVPRAV
+569 EAF
-576 CPDHGGLGASDGA
+576 
-589 GGRRVLSRGGSSHH
+589 
-603 GG
+603 

>member
-12 KFILNDVIDYSRLT
+12 KFVLTDVIDYARLVS
-26 TLPGYADFDADTA
+26 LPGYDEFDTDTA

-52 VLQPINQSGDAE
+52 VLQPLNQSGDAE
-64 GCRIAEGQVTTP
+64 GCRIDNGCVTTP
-76 AGFKAAYH
+76 KGFDTAYT
-84 QYVEAGWPA
+84 QYVAAGWPA
-93 LAADEAFGGQGFPQT
+93 LSADAEFGGQGFPQT

-134 YHALLMHGADE
+134 YHALLMHGTDD
-145 LKAIWLPKLVTGE
+145 LKATWLPKLVTGE

-177 TTKAEPQADG
+177 TTRAVPRDDG

-201 DHDLTDNIVHLV
+201 EHDLTSNIVHLV

-231 VPKFLLNADGTP
+231 VPKFLLNADETP
-243 GAENGVRCVSIE
+243 GATNGVRCVSIE

-268 AFENSIGW
+268 AFDDSIGW
-276 LVGDVHKGMR
+276 LVGEVHKGMR

-300 MQGLGLSEVAY
+300 MQGLGISEVAY

-323 GRSLTG
+323 GRALTG

-348 SLMTIRAFNEGA
+348 ALMTMRAFNEGA

-371 DLHEKSDDA
+371 DMHEKHPDA
-380 QVRKDADDFVALM
+380 SVRKDADDFVALM

-407 CTNMAL
+407 CANMAL

-448 LDLVGRKLPQDGGRL
+448 LDLVGRKLPAEGGRFL
-463 LLPPAERAAGAHG
+463 RFFFHPLAERLARTTADAQLEEFAAPLAKVFGRLQQATQYVAMKSLANPDEAGAASSDYLRLFGLVALGDMWLRMAEAAYAKLPTANGDRQFYDTKIKTARFFFTKMLPEAHG
-476 AGSAAHGVR
+476 LVARILAGSAPVMA
-485 RTVREGLC
+485 L
-493 AAAAGHAVRRP
+493 
-504 QVAGQSRRSRRRQH
+504 
-518 RLPPHVRAGGTWRHV
+518 
-533 APHGRGGV
+533 
-541 REDADR
+541 DA
-547 ERRPGVLRC
+547 E
-556 QAEDGAVLLHEDA
+556 AF
-569 PRVPRAV
+569 
-576 CPDHGGLGASDGA
+576 
-589 GGRRVLSRGGSSHH
+589 
-603 GG
+603 

>member
-12 KFILNDVIDYSRLT
+12 KFVLNEVIDYSRLT
-26 TLPGYADFDADTA
+26 ALPGYADFDAETA
-39 MSVLEGAAQFCEE
+39 MSVLEGAAQFCQE

-64 GCRIAEGQVTTP
+64 GCRIDNGAVTTP
-76 AGFKAAYH
+76 SGFKAAYH
-84 QYVEAGWPA
+84 QYVESGWPA
-93 LAADEAFGGQGFPQT
+93 LAADEEFGGQGFPQT

-134 YHALLMHGADE
+134 YHALLVHGTDA
-145 LKAIWLPKLVTGE
+145 LKATWLPKLVTGE

-177 TTKAEPQADG
+177 TTKAVPRDDG
-187 SYAITGNKIFISAG
+187 SYAVTGNKIFISAG
-201 DHDLTDNIVHLV
+201 DHDLTSNIVHLV

-243 GAENGVRCVSIE
+243 GADNSVRCVSIE
-255 HKMGIKASPTCVL
+255 HKMGIKASPTCVI
-268 AFENSIGW
+268 AFDNSIGW
-276 LVGDVHKGMR
+276 LVGETNKGMR

-323 GRSLTG
+323 GRALTG
-329 PKNPA
+329 IKNPA

-348 SLMTIRAFNEGA
+348 SLMTLRAFNEGA

-371 DLHEKSDDA
+371 DMHEKHPDPA
-380 QVRKDADDFVALM
+380 VRKDADDFVALM

-407 CTNMAL
+407 GTNLAL

-448 LDLVGRKLPQDGGRL
+448 LDLVGRKLPAEGGRML
-463 LLPPAERAAGAHG
+463 RFFFHPLSARLERTMADPALKEFAEPLGVAFTRLQQASQYIAAKAMANPDEAGAASSDYLRMFGLVALGDMWLRMAEVAIGKLPTANGNRSFYDAKVKTARFFMTKMLPEVHGLFARIMAG
-476 AGSAAHGVR
+476 AGPVMALEA
-485 RTVREGLC
+485 EGF
-493 AAAAGHAVRRP
+493 
-504 QVAGQSRRSRRRQH
+504 
-518 RLPPHVRAGGTWRHV
+518 
-533 APHGRGGV
+533 
-541 REDADR
+541 
-547 ERRPGVLRC
+547 
-556 QAEDGAVLLHEDA
+556 
-569 PRVPRAV
+569 
-576 CPDHGGLGASDGA
+576 
-589 GGRRVLSRGGSSHH
+589 
-603 GG
+603 

>member
-12 KFILNDVIDYSRLT
+12 KFVLNDVIDYPRLT
-26 TLPGYADFDADTA
+26 TLPGYADFDAETA

-64 GCRIAEGQVTTP
+64 GCRITDGAVTTP
-76 AGFKAAYH
+76 TGFKAAYQ
-84 QYVEAGWPA
+84 QYVDSGWPA
-93 LAADEAFGGQGFPQT
+93 LAADTGFGGQGFPQT

-134 YHALLMHGADE
+134 YHALLMHGADD
-145 LKAIWLPKLVTGE
+145 LKATWLPKLVSGE

-177 TTKAEPQADG
+177 TTKAEPQEDG
-187 SYAITGNKIFISAG
+187 SFAVTGNKIFISAG
-201 DHDLTDNIVHLV
+201 DHDLTSNIVHLV

-243 GAENGVRCVSIE
+243 GADNAVRCVSIE

-276 LVGDVHKGMR
+276 LVGEKHKGMR
-286 GMFTMMNAARLAVG
+286 AMFTMMNAARLAVG

-323 GRSLTG
+323 GRALTG
-329 PKNPA
+329 PKNPS

-348 SLMTIRAFNEGA
+348 SLMTMRAFNEGA

-371 DLHEKSDDA
+371 DLHEKHPDA
-380 QVRKDADDFVALM
+380 AVRKDADDFVALM

-407 CTNMAL
+407 CANLAL

-448 LDLVGRKLPQDGGRL
+448 LDLVGRKLPAEGGRFL
-463 LLPPAERAAGAHG
+463 RFFFHPLSDRLERTVQDPQLKEFAEPFSKIFVRLQQATQFIALKALGNPDEAGAASTDYLRMFGLVALGDMWLRMAESAFASQARGEGDQVFLDSKIKTARFFFTKMLPEAHG
-476 AGSAAHGVR
+476 LFARIMAGSAPVMAL
-485 RTVREGLC
+485 E
-493 AAAAGHAVRRP
+493 
-504 QVAGQSRRSRRRQH
+504 
-518 RLPPHVRAGGTWRHV
+518 
-533 APHGRGGV
+533 
-541 REDADR
+541 
-547 ERRPGVLRC
+547 
-556 QAEDGAVLLHEDA
+556 AEAF
-569 PRVPRAV
+569 
-576 CPDHGGLGASDGA
+576 
-589 GGRRVLSRGGSSHH
+589 
-603 GG
+603 

>member
-12 KFILNDVIDYSRLT
+12 KFVLNDVIDYKRLT
-26 TLPGYADFDADTA
+26 ELPGYGEFDNETA
-39 MSVLEGAAQFCEE
+39 MAVLEGAAQFCEE
-52 VLQPINQSGDAE
+52 VLHPLNQSGDAE
-64 GCRIAEGQVTTP
+64 GCRIENGVVTTP
-76 AGFKAAYH
+76 KGFKEAYH

-93 LAADEAFGGQGFPQT
+93 LAAEPHYGGQGFPQT

-134 YHALLMHGADE
+134 YHSLILHGSDE
-145 LKAIWLPKLVTGE
+145 LKATWLPKLISGE
-158 WAGTMCLTEAHC
+158 WSGTMCLTEAQC
-170 GTDLGLL
+170 GTDLGML
-177 TTKAEPQADG
+177 TTRAEPRADG

-201 DHDLTDNIVHLV
+201 DHDLTPNVVHLV

-221 PGIKG
+221 PGVKG

-231 VPKFLLNADGTP
+231 VPKFVLNADGTP
-243 GAENGVRCVSIE
+243 GDENGVRCVSIE

-268 AFENSIGW
+268 AFENSVGW
-276 LVGDVHKGMR
+276 MVGEPHKGMR
-286 GMFTMMNAARLAVG
+286 GMFTMMNGARLAVG

-329 PKNPA
+329 AKNPS

-371 DLHEKSDDA
+371 DMQEKHTDPA
-380 QVRKDADDFVALM
+380 VIQDADDFVALM

-448 LDLVGRKLPQDGGRL
+448 LDLVGRKLPMEGGRL
-463 LLPPAERAAGAHG
+463 LRFFFHPLAERLERTAQDPQLKEFAEPLAKIFARLQQATQFIVVKAMANPDEAGAASTDYLRMFGLVALGDMWLRMAEAAFVRMPTANGDRAFYDAKIKTARFFFTKMLPEAHG
-476 AGSAAHGVR
+476 LFARIMAGSAPVMAL
-485 RTVREGLC
+485 E
-493 AAAAGHAVRRP
+493 
-504 QVAGQSRRSRRRQH
+504 
-518 RLPPHVRAGGTWRHV
+518 
-533 APHGRGGV
+533 
-541 REDADR
+541 AD
-547 ERRPGVLRC
+547 VF
-556 QAEDGAVLLHEDA
+556 
-569 PRVPRAV
+569 
-576 CPDHGGLGASDGA
+576 
-589 GGRRVLSRGGSSHH
+589 
-603 GG
+603 

>member
-12 KFILNDVIDYSRLT
+12 KFVLTDVIDYARLT
-26 TLPGYADFDADTA
+26 MLPGYEEFDTATA

-64 GCRIAEGQVTTP
+64 GCRIENGAVRTP
-76 AGFKAAYH
+76 AGFKEAYT
-84 QYVEAGWPA
+84 QYVDAGWPA
-93 LAADEAFGGQGFPQT
+93 LSADAEFGGQGFPQT

-134 YHALLMHGADE
+134 YHALLLHGADD
-145 LKAIWLPKLVTGE
+145 LKHTWLPKLISGE

-177 TTKAEPQADG
+177 TTRAEPRDDG
-187 SYAITGNKIFISAG
+187 SFAVTGNKIFISAG
-201 DHDLTDNIVHLV
+201 DQDLTSNIVHLV

-231 VPKFLLNADGTP
+231 VPKFLLTADGQP
-243 GAENGVRCVSIE
+243 GADNAVRCVSIE

-276 LVGDVHKGMR
+276 LVGEKHKGMR
-286 GMFTMMNAARLAVG
+286 AMFTMMNAARLAVG

-323 GRSLTG
+323 GRALTG
-329 PKNPA
+329 AKNPS

-371 DLHEKSDDA
+371 DLQEQHPDPA
-380 QVRKDADDFVALM
+380 VRKDADDFVALM

-407 CTNMAL
+407 SANMAL

-440 EGANGIQA
+440 EGANGVQA
-448 LDLVGRKLPQDGGRL
+448 LDLVGRKLPAEGGRML
-463 LLPPAERAAGAHG
+463 RFFFHPLSERLERTVQDPQLKEFAEPFAKVFTRLQQATQFIALKSLANPDEAGAASSDYLRMFGLVALGDMWLRMAEAAYRRMPTANGDRAFHD
-476 AGSAAHGVR
+476 AKIKTARFFFTKMLPEAHGLFAR
-485 RTVREGLC
+485 IM
-493 AAAAGHAVRRP
+493 AG
-504 QVAGQSRRSRRRQH
+504 
-518 RLPPHVRAGGTWRHV
+518 
-533 APHGRGGV
+533 
-541 REDADR
+541 
-547 ERRPGVLRC
+547 
-556 QAEDGAVLLHEDA
+556 AEPVMAMEA
-569 PRVPRAV
+569 EAF
-576 CPDHGGLGASDGA
+576 
-589 GGRRVLSRGGSSHH
+589 
-603 GG
+603 

>member
-12 KFILNDVIDYSRLT
+12 KFVLTEVIDYARLT
-26 TLPGYADFDADTA
+26 SLPGYADFDTDTA

-64 GCRIAEGQVTTP
+64 GCRVENGQVFTP
-76 AGFKAAYH
+76 KGFKEAYH
-84 QYVEAGWPA
+84 QYVETGWPA
-93 LAADEAFGGQGFPQT
+93 LAADAAYGGQGFPQT
-108 LRFAVEEMICA
+108 LRFAIEEMICA

-134 YHALLMHGADE
+134 YSALLLHGTDA
-145 LKAIWLPKLVTGE
+145 LKTTWLPKLISGS
-158 WAGTMCLTEAHC
+158 WSGTMCLTEAQC

-177 TTKAEPQADG
+177 TTKAVPRDDG

-231 VPKFLLNADGTP
+231 VPKFLLEADGTP
-243 GAENGVRCVSIE
+243 GADNAVRCVSIE

-276 LVGDVHKGMR
+276 LVGEQNKGMR
-286 GMFTMMNAARLAVG
+286 GMFTMMNGARLAVG

-311 QNAVSYAKDRLQ
+311 QNAVTYAKDRLQ

-329 PKNPA
+329 AKNPS

-360 RALSLWVGTHI
+360 RALSLWVGTHL
-371 DLHEKSDDA
+371 DMHEKHTDPA
-380 QVRKDADDFVALM
+380 VQKDSDDFVALM

-448 LDLVGRKLPQDGGRL
+448 LDLVGRKLPAEGGRML
-463 LLPPAERAAGAHG
+463 RFFFHPLSERLERTAKDPQLQEFAEPFAKIFTRLQQATQFIALKSLANPDEAGAASTDYLRMFGLVALGDMWLRMAEAAYTKLPTANGDRAFYDAKIKTARFFFTKMLPEAHGLFARIMAG
-476 AGSAAHGVR
+476 AGPVMAL
-485 RTVREGLC
+485 E
-493 AAAAGHAVRRP
+493 
-504 QVAGQSRRSRRRQH
+504 
-518 RLPPHVRAGGTWRHV
+518 
-533 APHGRGGV
+533 
-541 REDADR
+541 
-547 ERRPGVLRC
+547 
-556 QAEDGAVLLHEDA
+556 AEVF
-569 PRVPRAV
+569 
-576 CPDHGGLGASDGA
+576 
-589 GGRRVLSRGGSSHH
+589 
-603 GG
+603 